1 MNMVRTK
8 CFSIAMPYHCPTI
21 TINLIFFLF
30 NRAYL
35 IASSSFSSI
44 ETSNTRLYP
53 YLQQPFQRICLTTN
67 LKGFYVGKTNEGKHC
82 YYVCPENS
90 QRLPEIPVRYLCCS
104 PQYSMDFKTRIC
116 VLTRTIAT
124 SPNNSFGSSK
134 SVSKYCRYG
143 SIKAHPYNCQL
154 YYRCLFNAKYVL
166 MKCPNGL
173 NFNPILK
180 ICDISSGCVKNRSVS
195 IKSKQQIYSGQR
207 KISTNQNRFN
217 EKSSKFSK
225 IAIEKETLKP
235 NISEISIKKNSKS
248 FNSHKSVPK
257 KFFKK
262 NQNQNLSK
270 GTKSIRNKFDVK
282 LTNRKKSSKKSQS
295 TTSVPILTSYPTGN
309 SSRDNNN
316 NLDFTTTP
324 ATTNFKKL
332 ETNKP
337 TFTTETITEETT
349 KVERDYSTSDSSMHN
364 ENGRESTIPYD
375 SMESSTIVELDTS
388 TTPANIESIETTAN
402 LSLDQSE
409 ISTTSTTPIP
419 LETETTNEAE
429 YFETTIHPT
438 TSTEDLLPI
447 DEEDGETRKRNDL
460 IFEEDS
466 ECYEPFS
473 RYKDPE
479 DCQCF
484 YRCELDYRF
493 TRNCCPDESYFN
505 QLQFEPSINGTES
518 ATNED
523 SYCDIIENVD
533 CKTIIQ

>member
-1 MNMVRTK
+1 MN
-8 CFSIAMPYHCPTI
+8 
-21 TINLIFFLF
+21 NLVFVF
-30 NRAYL
+30 ND
-35 IASSSFSSI
+35 
-44 ETSNTRLYP
+44 
-53 YLQQPFQRICLTTN
+53 RI
-67 LKGFYVGKTNEGKHC
+67 K
-82 YYVCPENS
+82 
-90 QRLPEIPVRYLCCS
+90 
-104 PQYSMDFKTRIC
+104 
-116 VLTRTIAT
+116 
-124 SPNNSFGSSK
+124 
-134 SVSKYCRYG
+134 
-143 SIKAHPYNCQL
+143 
-154 YYRCLFNAKYVL
+154 
-166 MKCPNGL
+166 
-173 NFNPILK
+173 
-180 ICDISSGCVKNRSVS
+180 
-195 IKSKQQIYSGQR
+195 QIYSGQR

-225 IAIEKETLKP
+225 IATENGTLKP

-316 NLDFTTTP
+316 NNLDFTTTP
-324 ATTNFKKL
+324 AITNFKKL

-533 CKTIIQ
+533 CKTIIQVE